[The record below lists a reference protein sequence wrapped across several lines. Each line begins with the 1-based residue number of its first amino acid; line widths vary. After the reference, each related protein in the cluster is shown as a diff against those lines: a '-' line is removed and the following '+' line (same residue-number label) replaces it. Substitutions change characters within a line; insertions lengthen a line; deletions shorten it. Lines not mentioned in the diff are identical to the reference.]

1 MIRRGVAWRDE
12 ADEGRDMTRWGL
24 VWLSWVRFGEADTVR
39 PGGVWRDAAGPWRTG
54 HGMARR
60 GRARL
65 GRHSVAD
72 EVRRGAAR
80 RGAAGRGAA

>member
-39 PGGVWRDAAGPWRTG
+39 YGVARQGLAGQMR
-54 HGMARR
+54 
-60 GRARL
+60 
-65 GRHSVAD
+65 
-72 EVRRGAAR
+72 
-80 RGAAGRGAA
+80 